1 MSDLIKLFD
10 DANARLDNR
19 EAAAYLKVSPNTLD
33 VWRSEK
39 RFSNL
44 PYIKIGSRVFY
55 WKRDLDAFL
64 EEQTVREEGAA

>member
-1 MSDLIKLFD
+1 MNDLIKLCD
-10 DANARLDNR
+10 DANDRLDNR

-55 WKRDLDAFL
+55 WKRDLDNFL
-64 EEQTVREEGAA
+64 EAQTVRGEAV

>member
-1 MSDLIKLFD
+1 MNELKKLFD
-10 DANARLDNR
+10 DASARLDNR

-64 EEQTVREEGAA
+64 LEQTVREVV

>member
-1 MSDLIKLFD
+1 MNELKKLFD

-64 EEQTVREEGAA
+64 LEQTVREVV